1 MASERQK
8 ETRVIVIDKCE
19 QCPMSE
25 CNIRVLCGGIPQ
37 ECDLAKPGESGSRRE
52 YDKEHQLRAYQA
64 VVRDAKAFDK
74 LRYGGGE

>member
-19 QCPMSE
+19 QCPMSD
-25 CNIRVLCGGIPQ
+25 CRMRAMCGGIPA
-37 ECDLAKPGESGSRRE
+37 ECELQDCVSAARRE
-52 YDKEHQLRAYQA
+52 YEREHQLRAYHA
-64 VVRDAKAFDK
+64 VERSAEAFDK